1 MLRVK
6 RTTYSLPPF
15 KSDEIAKLKGEIKNA
30 ITQLGNENK
39 KNRDD

>member
-15 KSDEIAKLKGEIKNA
+15 KSDETEKLKDEIKNA